1 MNFECK
7 SSKDEMK
14 DKNKILIYRV
24 FVNAGEVKKGKE
36 TFEMKKEFKIFSNL
50 TKALEYENELRRRGF
65 KNRTLETVEVDRRTF
80 QL

>member
-1 MNFECK
+1 
-7 SSKDEMK
+7 
-14 DKNKILIYRV
+14 
-24 FVNAGEVKKGKE
+24 
-36 TFEMKKEFKIFSNL
+36 MKKEFKIFSNL